1 MVDFSPAVSTNKI
14 SRVKVGITVRTF
26 LNRHFEKELGSSMSI
41 ATQTGDDGSTA
52 LTGGQRVSKA
62 DLRVEAYGT
71 VDELNATL
79 GFARSLC
86 SDAEI
91 CGWTETIQRT
101 LFRVGAALSRTA
113 LSRTALSRTAP
124 SPSQSP
130 TLTQAD
136 VDHLTTQVHAI
147 EAIEGI
153 LSDWSLPGADR
164 QSAAFEIARTVCRRA
179 ERCAVRLKEAGEAVP
194 NEALMYLNRLS
205 DLLWLFGR
213 LIEHRA
219 GIDARLRTNAQTGPD
234 WSRAW

>member
-1 MVDFSPAVSTNKI
+1 
-14 SRVKVGITVRTF
+14 
-26 LNRHFEKELGSSMSI
+26 MSI

-86 SDAEI
+86 ADAEVR
-91 CGWTETIQRT
+91 GWTESIQRT
-101 LFRVGAALSRTA
+101 LFRVGAALSRA
-113 LSRTALSRTAP
+113 QPL
-124 SPSQSP
+124 PSQP
-130 TLTQAD
+130 PALTPAD
-136 VDHLTTQVHAI
+136 VDNLTAHVHAI
-147 EAIEGI
+147 EAIAGI

-179 ERCAVRLKEAGEAVP
+179 ERCAVRLKQAGEYVP
-194 NEALMYLNRLS
+194 EEALVYLNRLS

-219 GIDARLRTNAQTGPD
+219 GIDTRLRTDAQTGPD

>member
-1 MVDFSPAVSTNKI
+1 
-14 SRVKVGITVRTF
+14 
-26 LNRHFEKELGSSMSI
+26 MSI

-86 SDAEI
+86 ADAEVR
-91 CGWTETIQRT
+91 GWTETIQRT
-101 LFRVGAALSRTA
+101 LFRVGAALSRA
-113 LSRTALSRTAP
+113 HPLS
-124 SPSQSP
+124 SQP
-130 TLTQAD
+130 PALTQAD
-136 VDHLTTQVHAI
+136 VDDLTTQVHAI
-147 EAIEGI
+147 EAIDGI

-179 ERCAVRLKEAGEAVP
+179 ERCAVRLKQAGEHVP
-194 NEALMYLNRLS
+194 DEALVYLNRLS
-205 DLLWLFGR
+205 DLLWRFGR

-219 GIDARLRTNAQTGPD
+219 GIDARLRTDAQTGPD